1 MSVSGDPYGRPMEIE
16 SLRRVAQ
23 RIVEVRG
30 RGFGLSPED
39 REDLLQEV
47 LVKYVAAW
55 SGDGAPDNVEAWLET
70 ATGRLITDR
79 WRGEQRRPLVAEAA
93 DRDGDPYDV
102 VADFME
108 RARSRQPSMPAVG
121 DAVVDQVFDLL
132 PPADAALLQRRLLDD
147 ADPAALAEE
156 LGISRAAVDQ
166 RVSRAK
172 ARLQATLLD
181 DPQLLADLRA
191 GHPHIYPRGLR

>member
-1 MSVSGDPYGRPMEIE
+1 MVRTMEIE
-16 SLRRVAQ
+16 SVRGVAQ

-30 RGFGLSPED
+30 RGFGLSLED

-47 LVKYVAAW
+47 LMKYVRTW
-55 SGDGAPDNVEAWLET
+55 SDDVAPDNVEAWLET

-79 WRGEQRRPLVAEAA
+79 WRGEQRRPLVAEVE

-121 DAVVDQVFDLL
+121 DAVIDKVFGLL
-132 PPADAALLQRRLLDD
+132 PSADAALLQRRYVDD
-147 ADPAALAEE
+147 IDPEDLADE

-172 ARLQATLLD
+172 AHLQSELSAK
-181 DPQLLADLRA
+181 PELLAELRA
-191 GHPHIYPRGLR
+191 GHPHVYPRGRR